1 MDGETIFL
9 TGLGGFL
16 LGRAIWQSVAHRRH
30 LAWIAALSI
39 PVGLISIVIDQDWL
53 FVVGIGLLVVGE
65 FLYQTNDELSPAEL
79 KRLRDDLQPVHRHRW
94 RRTRSR
100 GDTSRSETDD

>member
-16 LGRAIWQSVAHRRH
+16 LGRAIWQSVAHQRH
-30 LAWIAALSI
+30 LAWIAAASGPI
-39 PVGLISIVIDQDWL
+39 GLIGIMIDQDWL

-79 KRLRDDLQPVHRHRW
+79 TRLRDDLHPVHRHRW
-94 RRTRSR
+94 RRTRPCS
-100 GDTSRSETDD
+100 DSSRSQRDD